1 MSGWDITANF
11 INLVSRFPFERLL
24 DRGPGNKAL
33 DALEKRL
40 LDRGLL
46 KPSSKPLAFKLPP
59 ASSSIVVKEPLPPP
73 PLPTID
79 KEDEVNGGTRGAICF
94 DEHVT
99 RAATDLTEAPRM
111 IK

>member
-24 DRGPGNKAL
+24 DRGLSDKVP

-40 LDRGLL
+40 LDKGLL
-46 KPSSKPLAFKLPP
+46 KPSC
-59 ASSSIVVKEPLPPP
+59 EPLS
-73 PLPTID
+73 
-79 KEDEVNGGTRGAICF
+79 

-99 RAATDLTEAPRM
+99 QAATDLTEALRM
-111 IK
+111 AK

>member
-24 DRGPGNKAL
+24 DRGLSDKVP

-40 LDRGLL
+40 LDKGLL
-46 KPSSKPLAFKLPP
+46 KPSCEPLSFKLPP
-59 ASSSIVVKEPLPPP
+59 SSSIVAKEPLPPP
-73 PLPTID
+73 AVPTIAN
-79 KEDEVNGGTRGAICF
+79 EDGVKGRTMGTIWS

-99 RAATDLTEAPRM
+99 QAATDLTEALRM
-111 IK
+111 AK